1 MWKRNKTSKALCKIG
16 ILVVQSEE
24 LTCYNNIPVRGETMR
39 YFEMQIGKEGALMRG
54 YLHEKSD
61 SWPQFDERP
70 CVVVCPGGGYGFLSD
85 REMDP
90 VTQEW
95 LAQGYQVFL
104 LLYSVADKD
113 VYKRQIL
120 PHAAVTAA

>member
-1 MWKRNKTSKALCKIG
+1 
-16 ILVVQSEE
+16 
-24 LTCYNNIPVRGETMR
+24 MR

-54 YLHEKSD
+54 YLHEKSE

-90 VTQEW
+90 VTGMACPGISG
-95 LAQGYQVFL
+95 LFASVF
-104 LLYSVADKD
+104 SGG
-113 VYKRQIL
+113 
-120 PHAAVTAA
+120 